1 MVGIVLVSH
10 SNKIAEG
17 IKEVSLQMASQAKI
31 AAAGGTKDER
41 IGTDVNK
48 ILEAIESVYSEDGVI
63 ILFDLGSSYMNA
75 QMAIEFLDI
84 DKQKNV
90 EIVDAALVEGAIV
103 AAVESTLNKNI
114 TEIKYSINSTNIP
127 KRA

>member
-31 AAAGGTKDER
+31 AAAGGTRDER

-48 ILEAIESVYSEDGVI
+48 ILEAIQSVYSEDGVI
-63 ILFDLGSSYMNA
+63 ILFDLGSSCMNA
-75 QMAIEFLDI
+75 EMAIEFLDP
-84 DKQKNV
+84 DKQNKV

-114 TEIKYSINSTNIP
+114 TEIKNSIKSTNLP